1 MCPLCRADDIDQTY
15 HQDKHRDYFSCR
27 TCHLV
32 FVPPEHFLSAEDEKA
47 QYDRHQNSPEDQG
60 YRTFLSRLFS
70 PMKAR
75 LTQGNRGLDFGSG
88 SGPTLSVM
96 FEEIGYPMTIYDH
109 FYANDPSVLE
119 RSYDFITTT
128 EVVEH
133 LHHPRQELDRLWAIL
148 KPGGS
153 LGIMT
158 KLVRDREAFA
168 TWHYISEPTHVCFFS
183 RSTFKWLAE
192 QWQAELMFEGNDV
205 ILFKKTL
212 QDSV

>member
-1 MCPLCRADDIDQTY
+1 MCPLCRADDINQSY
-15 HQDKHRDYFSCR
+15 HRDKRRHYYACR

-32 FVPPEHFLSAEDEKA
+32 FVPPEHFLSPEEEKA

-70 PMKAR
+70 PMQAR
-75 LTQGNRGLDFGSG
+75 LTPGSHGLDFGSG

-119 RSYDFITTT
+119 QSYDFITTT

-133 LHHPRQELDRLWAIL
+133 LHHPRRELDRLWAIL

-153 LGIMT
+153 LGVMT
-158 KLVRDREAFA
+158 KLVRDQAAFT

-183 RSTFKWLAE
+183 RSTFQWLAD
-192 QWQAELMFEGNDV
+192 QWEADLMFEGNDV
-205 ILFKKTL
+205 ILFKKKL